1 MTTMVS
7 DLNNLRAR
15 LESRHRELQEAI
27 AQLQPLY
34 ASESSTAGPS
44 EGVQDSAERAREA
57 EEQEEKQSLFAHQ
70 RTLLDEIEQALRRL
84 DRGTYGRCST
94 CGRPIPARRLQAIPW
109 ATRDVE
115 CAERAEQAR
124 S

>member
-1 MTTMVS
+1 MVS

-15 LESRHRELQEAI
+15 LEDRRRELQEAI

-34 ASESSTAGPS
+34 LSKSSTAGPS
-44 EGVQDSAERAREA
+44 EGVLDSAERAREA
-57 EEQEEKQSLFAHQ
+57 EEQEEKQSIFANQH
-70 RTLLDEIEQALRRL
+70 TLLDEIEQALRRL

-94 CGRPIPARRLQAIPW
+94 CGQPIPARRLEAIPW

-115 CAERAEQAR
+115 CERCAEQAR
-124 S
+124 Y